1 MSDLQIVL
9 IILGA
14 AIIAAVV
21 IYNWLQERKLRENIT
36 DEFIVP
42 QKDVLVEE
50 FYVDTDA
57 LVEKEFADDVHKAE
71 IVNKLNSDDDAEEH
85 DTKAE
90 KPAQPVEDS
99 ISEPETTQQPAVEQV
114 TAPETPTPE
123 AEDTPAPMH
132 ASDNIQH
139 KEQQTEAP
147 PTEENRSDIEH
158 RLEPSVAAKID
169 EMAHDASR
177 KAAAESETTPAKDF
191 VAEKNILPPEFE
203 PIAKSSLPDDV
214 HSQIDLTAF
223 LFATKPI
230 NAKAFFDT
238 TKTTMKGVGAF
249 ISLHGLDEHDIWH
262 IIDDTAEA
270 TQLYRQVACS
280 LQLADRRGPV
290 PKPVLNK
297 FQFAIETIGLEFN
310 AHVDWQSKQDPAERA
325 VQLDQFCLDVD
336 QLVNVHLKQGDTP
349 IHGTKFKGLA
359 EANGLKLVHS
369 QFCFFEDSTADLP
382 QFVLV
387 NSDNQPFTPEGLRN
401 NVVTGATFQI
411 EIPKVKNCEQ
421 TFNEMILIAQQMAN
435 SLGARI
441 VDDNQKPLGELQIEK
456 IRQQLKVIHA
466 TMIARGVM
474 PGSAS
479 SMRLFN

>member
-14 AIIAAVV
+14 MIIAAVV
-21 IYNWLQERKLRENIT
+21 IYNWLQERKLRKNIT
-36 DEFIVP
+36 EEFIVP

-50 FYVDTDA
+50 FYIDTDA
-57 LVEKEFADDVHKAE
+57 LVEKEFEDDKHKAE
-71 IVNKLNSDDDAEEH
+71 IVDRLNADDDTVTSDIEQPNKAALTENEH
-85 DTKAE
+85 HDQT
-90 KPAQPVEDS
+90 
-99 ISEPETTQQPAVEQV
+99 AVEQSSTKAAV
-114 TAPETPTPE
+114 
-123 AEDTPAPMH
+123 
-132 ASDNIQH
+132 
-139 KEQQTEAP
+139 QTEPATTADP
-147 PTEENRSDIEH
+147 VQLEEKNHVSISRSDVAH
-158 RLEPSVAAKID
+158 QLAPDVAAKID
-169 EMAHDASR
+169 EMAQASNV
-177 KAAAESETTPAKDF
+177 ANTQSEVKPTKDF
-191 VAEKNILPPEFE
+191 VTEKSILPPEFD

-230 NAKAFFDT
+230 SAKAFFDT

-249 ISLHGLDEHDIWH
+249 ISLHGLDEDDVWH
-262 IIDDTAEA
+262 IIDDTATE
-270 TQLYRQVACS
+270 TQLYRRVACS
-280 LQLADRRGPV
+280 IQLADRRGPV
-290 PKPVLNK
+290 PKAVLNK

-310 AHVDWQSKQDPAERA
+310 AHVDWQSKQDPSERA
-325 VQLDQFCLDVD
+325 IELDQFCMDVD
-336 QLVNVHLKQGDTP
+336 QLVSVHLKQGDTP

-369 QFCFFEDSTADLP
+369 QFCYFEDSTADIP
-382 QFVLV
+382 QFTLV
-387 NSDNQPFTPEGLRN
+387 NADNQPFTPEGLRN
-401 NVVTGATFQI
+401 NVVIGATFQI
-411 EIPKVKNCEQ
+411 EIPKVKSCEQ

-435 SLGARI
+435 SLGARM

>member
-9 IILGA
+9 IILGVI
-14 AIIAAVV
+14 IIAAVV

-36 DEFIVP
+36 EDFIVP

-71 IVNKLNSDDDAEEH
+71 IVDRLNSDH
-85 DTKAE
+85 DTDTQFIEQPDEEDLAE
-90 KPAQPVEDS
+90 STTPSQSSTEQAFA
-99 ISEPETTQQPAVEQV
+99 EP
-114 TAPETPTPE
+114 
-123 AEDTPAPMH
+123 
-132 ASDNIQH
+132 ASDKPSVQQKPLATTGAIQ
-139 KEQQTEAP
+139 Q
-147 PTEENRSDIEH
+147 EEKSSVSPSRSDVAH
-158 RLEPSVAAKID
+158 QLEPGVAAKID
-169 EMAHDASR
+169 EMARASDDATS
-177 KAAAESETTPAKDF
+177 ESEAKPTKDF
-191 VAEKNILPPEFE
+191 VAEKSILPPEFD

-223 LFATKPI
+223 LFAIKPI

-249 ISLHGLDEHDIWH
+249 ICLHGLDEDDDWH
-262 IIDDTAEA
+262 IIDDTATE
-270 TQLYRQVACS
+270 TQLYRRVACS

-290 PKPVLNK
+290 PKAVLNK

-310 AHVDWQSKQDPAERA
+310 AHVDWQSKQDPTERA
-325 VQLDQFCLDVD
+325 IELDQFCMDVD
-336 QLVNVHLKQGDTP
+336 QLVSVHLKQGDTP

-369 QFCFFEDSTADLP
+369 QFCFFEDSTANIP
-382 QFVLV
+382 QFTLV
-387 NSDNQPFTPEGLRN
+387 NADNQPFTPEGLRN

-435 SLGARI
+435 SLGARM

>member
-14 AIIAAVV
+14 VIIAAVV

-50 FYVDTDA
+50 FYLDADA

-71 IVNKLNSDDDAEEH
+71 IVDKLNTEEEKTSEQIAEAGDQVALSDDEIINADNNEH
-85 DTKAE
+85 DIANEVNTRA
-90 KPAQPVEDS
+90 
-99 ISEPETTQQPAVEQV
+99 
-114 TAPETPTPE
+114 
-123 AEDTPAPMH
+123 
-132 ASDNIQH
+132 N
-139 KEQQTEAP
+139 KEHQ
-147 PTEENRSDIEH
+147 I
-158 RLEPSVAAKID
+158 EPSVAAKID
-169 EMAHDASR
+169 ELAET
-177 KAAAESETTPAKDF
+177 AAKNDTVKSDPKPTKDF
-191 VAEKNILPPEFE
+191 VAEKNILPAEFE
-203 PIAKSSLPDDV
+203 PIAKSSLPDNV
-214 HSQIDLTAF
+214 HTQIDLTAF
-223 LFATKPI
+223 LFASKSI

-238 TKTTMKGVGAF
+238 AKTTMKGVGAF
-249 ISLHGLDEHDIWH
+249 ISLHGLDEQGVWH
-262 IIDDTAEA
+262 IIDDTATDA
-270 TQLYRQVACS
+270 QSYRRVSCS

-325 VQLDQFCLDVD
+325 IDLDKFCMDVD
-336 QLVNVHLKQGDTP
+336 QLVSIHIKQGDTP

-369 QFCFFEDSTADLP
+369 QFRFFDDSTADTP
-382 QFVLV
+382 QFILV
-387 NSDNQPFTPEGLRN
+387 NADNQPFTPEGLRN

-421 TFNEMILIAQQMAN
+421 TFNEMVVIAQQMAN

-441 VDDNQKPLGELQIEK
+441 VDDHQKPLGELQIEK

-466 TMIARGVM
+466 TMVARGIM
-474 PGSAS
+474 PGSDS